1 MPILIDTIR
10 IHGFRLFRNVEI
22 SLSRFTLLVGMNN
35 AGKTSLLRAL
45 QIAFNGTRF
54 MTEDD
59 FAIGTEEKKMVI
71 DMRIIPVD
79 DKGERVQTFNEQWV
93 DKFGSA
99 IFQDIHEQGFF
110 AFRTEII
117 LDPITNDIEPERF
130 VLNQWRE
137 WDNTKGWT
145 TNNIAGN
152 KVGRTLLKP
161 LHLYFKEAQ
170 RDIQDDLRSRSS
182 DVGRLL
188 ANLKFDETHAREKL
202 SGI

>member
-1 MPILIDTIR
+1 MPVLIDTVR
-10 IHGFRLFRNVEI
+10 ISNFRLFRNVEI

-45 QIAFNGTRF
+45 QIAFNGTRS

-59 FAIGTEEKKMVI
+59 FAIGTEEKKIVI

-79 DKGERVQTFNEQWV
+79 DESKRVQTFNDQWV
-93 DKFGSA
+93 DKLGDA
-99 IFQDIHEQGFF
+99 ISQDADGKGFF

-117 LDPITNDIEPERF
+117 LDPITNDIESERF

-145 TNNIAGN
+145 TNNI
-152 KVGRTLLKP
+152 VGLE
-161 LHLYFKEAQ
+161 FK
-170 RDIQDDLRSRSS
+170 
-182 DVGRLL
+182 
-188 ANLKFDETHAREKL
+188 
-202 SGI
+202 